1 MPIYEV
7 TAPDGRT
14 LEIEGPTVPTEAE
27 LNEIFAA
34 TGSAQPES
42 DVPDKRLRATI
53 AEQLEAKGKSSGTAT
68 ALTMAAR
75 KSPAAA
81 KATTKAAG
89 RFAANHPSATQKM
102 INAGVRLAASGV
114 GGATAGVP
122 GAIAG
127 LAVAGVTP
135 KQETIRTV
143 GGRMAGE
150 SKPVAE
156 AAGKALG
163 IQNYIKTTSGV
174 KVNPMDIL
182 TRSKGLP
189 AAEHYAESMGR
200 ELLKLYGPDGR
211 VVAGPTAAAPVAEKA
226 APGLASRAA
235 SGVTEQLGKLL
246 PLLSK
251 LQGATAIT
259 DLAQTAEPTRSDIG
273 VMGIGASQPDPTFS
287 EADNAAV
294 IEAMHQRLAE
304 QEAERAEMLNTL
316 LRRLGLR

>member
-1 MPIYEV
+1 MGQSQYLSTDPNAGEYLSTDPNAGESV
-7 TAPDGRT
+7 A
-14 LEIEGPTVPTEAE
+14 
-27 LNEIFAA
+27 
-34 TGSAQPES
+34 S

-53 AEQLEAKGKSSGTAT
+53 AEQLEAKGGRSGTAS
-68 ALTMAAR
+68 ALMMAAR
-75 KSPAAA
+75 NTPAAA
-81 KATTKAAG
+81 KAATKVAG
-89 RFAANHPSATQKM
+89 RFAANHPSATQKI
-102 INAGVRLAASGV
+102 INAGVRLAASGI

-135 KQETIRTV
+135 KQETIRAV

-150 SKPVAE
+150 SKAVAD

-163 IQNYIKTTSGV
+163 IQNYIKNTSGV

-182 TRSKGLP
+182 ARSKGLP
-189 AAEHYAESMGR
+189 AAENYAESMGR
-200 ELLKLYGPDGR
+200 ELLKIYGPDGR
-211 VVAGPTAAAPVAEKA
+211 VVAGPTAAAPVVEKA
-226 APGLASRAA
+226 APGIVSRAA
-235 SGVTEQLGKLL
+235 SGATDKLSTFL

-259 DLAQTAEPTRSDIG
+259 DLAQTAEPARKDIG
-273 VMGIGASQPDPTFS
+273 VMGIGAAQPDATFS

-294 IEAMHQRLAE
+294 IEAMNQRLAE

-316 LRRLGLR
+316 MRRLGLR

>member
-1 MPIYEV
+1 MPVYEV
-7 TAPDGRT
+7 EALDGRT
-14 LEIEGPTVPTEAE
+14 FEIEGPTVPTEAE

-34 TGSAQPES
+34 MGPKEI
-42 DVPDKRLRATI
+42 PDKRLRATI
-53 AEQLEAKGKSSGTAT
+53 AERLEAKGKGSGAAT
-68 ALTMAAR
+68 ALLMAAR
-75 KSPAAA
+75 NSPTAV
-81 KATTKAAG
+81 KATTKTAG
-89 RFAANHPSATQKM
+89 RFAANHPAATQKM

-143 GGRMAGE
+143 GGRLAGE
-150 SKPVAE
+150 SKAVAD

-211 VVAGPTAAAPVAEKA
+211 VVAGPTAAAPVVDKA
-226 APGLASRAA
+226 APGVVSRAA
-235 SGVTEQLGKLL
+235 SGVTEQLSRLL

-259 DLAQTAEPTRSDIG
+259 DLAQTVEPTRRDIG
-273 VMGIGASQPDPTFS
+273 VMGIGAAQPDPAFT
-287 EADNAAV
+287 EADNAAA
-294 IEAMHQRLAE
+294 IEAMYQRLAE
-304 QEAERAEMLNTL
+304 QDAERAEMLDAL